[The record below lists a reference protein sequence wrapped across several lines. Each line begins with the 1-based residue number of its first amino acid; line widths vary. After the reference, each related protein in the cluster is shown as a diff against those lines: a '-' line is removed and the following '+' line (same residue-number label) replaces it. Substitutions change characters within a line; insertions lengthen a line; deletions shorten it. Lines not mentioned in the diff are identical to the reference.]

1 MSETTNILQSKA
13 FQPTHSNPSWDR
25 LSLIMPSVYANT
37 MSFYEALQ
45 GVIDSVND
53 TRQDMNDLVDWTNER
68 DDELVQY
75 LNKQIQ
81 DFTNAN
87 NEFYQKVDNLVQ
99 KFITDETAARE
110 QFEQDITNLV
120 NEYKQYLDEKY
131 AQFTTEITEKFN
143 NLKTQFDALKTAVDT
158 FMHDMTAAFEA
169 FKQEIR
175 DLVNQYHDENEQF
188 KTDLEAWKTA
198 TFNYFMGQ
206 YDTIKA
212 ALEARLPDIVA
223 EKLPTILADYAG
235 ICLYY
240 DPETRKLNVG
250 YADGLARN
258 GDNKLIATG
267 GGGTGGDTISAGNGI
282 AITDEN
288 GVKRVAVKI
297 GQNLSFSDD
306 GTLNATGGGD
316 TVTAGVGI
324 EVTDV
329 EGGKQISVKK
339 GSATELGAYKVGSGL
354 EVSED
359 GTLNA
364 TGGEEVPI
372 ATADTVG
379 IVKTGDKTKTGLT
392 ISADG
397 TISINQ
403 WTPIDVTKDFEFFDE
418 NMTNVAPLWTLD
430 MHYQPKHISEAKTLY
445 VRMSQHAIDTLGIPT
460 NASIVNWTPD
470 EAWTYDTTP
479 LIQSISTDN
488 LLSNSTFKVTISSAH
503 GGSSCT
509 RNGTGTIQF
518 SWQGKENV
526 STLQFKV
533 IKSEMKLDP
542 VHPISL
548 DGTPIANNDTFRINV
563 NNWEKDLYITFNM
576 VDGTS
581 ISSPTNIRGGGYSYA
596 NEGKFEVTN
605 YCMGTAYGTT
615 PNISA
620 DNIADGQVILY
631 IVPDALGIN
640 TKNSLEPVVTFNVEY
655 DAQAIFDTWSIK
667 LSSDTLVNFG
677 STGII
682 QINNGVYRG
691 QALVVTVD
699 DEHILGIDR
708 YNGKSTT
715 MTRGSSKVLYPNRN
729 GTATITVTTPYVS
742 TLNLTK
748 TVTVTENDEMK
759 PHIKVT
765 TNSTQVGDTSRD
777 IANPATVDVGN
788 LAKFSKSQG
797 IITLWLSNEP
807 SSNYI
812 FINKYTGIIY
822 LNDTAIVQQGDGSG
836 AAGGQYGYD
845 FSTATVGDKLKIKY
859 SGNEWRG
866 AYEVIF
872 GEVVE

>member
-1 MSETTNILQSKA
+1 MMSETKNILQPKA

-53 TRQDMNDLVDWTNER
+53 TRQDMNELVDWTNER
-68 DDELVQY
+68 DDELVKY

-120 NEYKQYLDEKY
+120 NEYKHYLDEKY
-131 AQFTTEITEKFN
+131 AQFTAEITEKFN
-143 NLKTQFDALKTAVDT
+143 TLKNQFDALKTAVDT

-175 DLVNQYHDENEQF
+175 NLVNQYHNENEQF

-267 GGGTGGDTISAGNGI
+267 GGGTGGDTISGGNGIEITDAEGTKRVAVKIGQNLSFSDDGRLNATGGDTISAGNGI
-282 AITDEN
+282 GITDEN

-297 GQNLSFSDD
+297 GQNLSFS
-306 GTLNATGGGD
+306 
-316 TVTAGVGI
+316 
-324 EVTDV
+324 
-329 EGGKQISVKK
+329 
-339 GSATELGAYKVGSGL
+339 
-354 EVSED
+354 ED

-364 TGGEEVPI
+364 TGGAEVPI
-372 ATADTVG
+372 ATANTVG
-379 IVKTGDKTKTGLT
+379 LVKTGDKTKTGLT

-397 TISINQ
+397 TISIKQ
-403 WTPIDVTKDFEFFDE
+403 WTPIDVTKDFEFFDS

-430 MHYQPKHISEAKTLY
+430 MHYKPKFSPQNKYLY
-445 VRMSQHAIDTLGIPT
+445 VRMSQNAIDTLGIPT

-470 EAWTYDTTP
+470 KAWSYNTTP
-479 LIQSISTDN
+479 VVQSISTDN
-488 LLSNSTFKVTISSAH
+488 LLSNSTFKVIISSPLS
-503 GGSSCT
+503 GSDCL

-533 IKSEMKLDP
+533 INSEMKLDP
-542 VHPISL
+542 VHPISI
-548 DGTPIANNDTFRINV
+548 DETPIANNDTFRINV
-563 NNWEKDLYITFNM
+563 NNWNRNLNISFNM

-581 ISSPTNIRGGGYSYA
+581 ISEWGNLRGGGYTFA

-605 YCMGTAYGTT
+605 SCINGYWSNRTF
-615 PNISA
+615 IESK
-620 DNIADGQVILY
+620 NIANGQVILQV
-631 IVPDALGIN
+631 IPDALGIN
-640 TKNSLEPVVTFNVEY
+640 TGTSQEPIITFNVEY
-655 DAQAIFDTWSIK
+655 DAQEIFNTWSIK

-677 STGII
+677 ATGII
-682 QINNGVYRG
+682 QLNTGIYNGA
-691 QALVVTVD
+691 QLVVTVD

-708 YNGKSTT
+708 YNGKTTT
-715 MTRGSSKVLYPNRN
+715 MSRGSSKALYPNRN

-742 TLNLTK
+742 TLNMTK
-748 TVTVTENDEMK
+748 TVTVTENAEMK
-759 PHIKVT
+759 PHVKIT
-765 TNSTQVGDTSRD
+765 TDSTQVGDTSRD

-788 LAKFSKSQG
+788 LAKFSKAQG
-797 IITLWLSNEP
+797 MITFWTTAVP
-807 SSNYI
+807 SINYLDVPGLGAG
-812 FINKYTGIIY
+812 NTLYVGQ
-822 LNDTAIVQQGDGSG
+822 TAITRNSLNPVS
-836 AAGGQYGYD
+836 YD
-845 FSTATVGDKLKIKY
+845 FTNIDVGTKLKLTY
-859 SGNEWRG
+859 NGNDWRG
-866 AYEVIF
+866 AYEIIF
-872 GEVVE
+872 GEVVA

>member
-1 MSETTNILQSKA
+1 MMSETTNILQPKA

-25 LSLIMPSVYANT
+25 LSLILPSVYANT

-131 AQFTTEITEKFN
+131 AQFTAEITEKFN
-143 NLKTQFDALKTAVDT
+143 TLKNQFDALKTAVDT

-206 YDTIKA
+206 YDTIKT

-267 GGGTGGDTISAGNGI
+267 GGGAGSDTITAGNGIELTDMNGTKRIAVKIGQNLSFSDDGTLNATGGDSVSAGNGI

-297 GQNLSFSDD
+297 GQNLSFS
-306 GTLNATGGGD
+306 
-316 TVTAGVGI
+316 
-324 EVTDV
+324 
-329 EGGKQISVKK
+329 
-339 GSATELGAYKVGSGL
+339 
-354 EVSED
+354 ED

-364 TGGEEVPI
+364 TGGAEVPI

-379 IVKTGDKTKTGLT
+379 IVKTGDKNKTGLT
-392 ISADG
+392 IAADG
-397 TISINQ
+397 TLSINQ
-403 WTPIDVTKDFEFFDE
+403 WTPIDVNKDFEFFDE
-418 NMTNVAPLWTLD
+418 NMTSVAPLWTLD
-430 MHYQPKHISEAKTLY
+430 MHYQPKHNSEKKTLY
-445 VRMSQHAIDTLGIPT
+445 VRMSQNAIDTLGIPT
-460 NASIVNWTPD
+460 NASIINWTPD
-470 EAWTYDTTP
+470 EAWTYETKP
-479 LIQSISTDN
+479 LIQSIETNN
-488 LLSNSTFKVTISSAH
+488 LLSNSTFKVTIESTH
-503 GGSSCT
+503 GGSACT

-542 VHPISL
+542 VHPISI
-548 DGTPIANNDTFRINV
+548 DGTPIANNDTFRINA
-563 NNWEKDLYITFNM
+563 NNWQKNLYITFNM

-581 ISSPTNIRGGGYSYA
+581 ISNTSDIRGGGYAYA
-596 NEGKFEVTN
+596 NEGQFDVTN
-605 YCMGTAYGTT
+605 SCLDTAYSTT

-620 DNIADGQVILY
+620 ENILNGQAILY

-640 TKNSLEPVVTFNVEY
+640 INNSLETIVAFNVEY
-655 DAQAIFDTWSIK
+655 DAQEIFNTWSIK

-677 STGII
+677 ATGII

-691 QALVVTVD
+691 QQLVVTVD

-715 MTRGSSKVLYPNRN
+715 MARGSSKALYPNRN

-742 TLNLTK
+742 SLNMTK
-748 TVTVTENDEMK
+748 TVTVTNNEEMK
-759 PHIKVT
+759 PHVKIT
-765 TNSTQVGDTSRD
+765 TDSTQVGDTSRD

-797 IITLWLSNEP
+797 IITFWTSPLPQN
-807 SSNYI
+807 NYFQDSDNSTLKI
-812 FINKYTGIIY
+812 
-822 LNDTAIVQQGDGSG
+822 GSTVNRWFNG
-836 AAGGQYGYD
+836 RVNITMSYD
-845 FSTATVGDKLKIKY
+845 FSTFNVGDKLSIHY
-859 SGNEWRG
+859 QGNEWRG

>member
-1 MSETTNILQSKA
+1 MSETTNILQPKA

-68 DDELVQY
+68 DDELVKY

-131 AQFTTEITEKFN
+131 AQFTAEIIEKFN
-143 NLKTQFDALKTAVDT
+143 TLKNQFDTLKTAVDT

-282 AITDEN
+282 AITDIE
-288 GVKRVAVKI
+288 GTKHIAVKI

-306 GTLNATGGGD
+306 GTLNATGGD
-316 TVTAGVGI
+316 TISAGNGI
-324 EVTDV
+324 AITD
-329 EGGKQISVKK
+329 ENGVKRVAVK
-339 GSATELGAYKVGSGL
+339 IGQNLSF
-354 EVSED
+354 SED

-364 TGGEEVPI
+364 TGGAEVPI

-379 IVKTGDKTKTGLT
+379 LVKTGDKTKTGLT

-403 WTPIDVTKDFEFFDE
+403 WTPIDVTKDFEFFDK

-430 MHYQPKHISEAKTLY
+430 MHYQPQNVSENKTLY
-445 VRMSQHAIDTLGIPT
+445 VRMSQNAIDTLGIPT
-460 NASIVNWTPD
+460 NASIINWTPD
-470 EAWTYDTTP
+470 EAWSYETIPD
-479 LIQSISTDN
+479 IQSISTSG
-488 LLSNSTFKVTISSAH
+488 LLSNSTFKVTVSGTNS
-503 GGSSCT
+503 GKFL

-542 VHPISL
+542 VHPISIG
-548 DGTPIANNDTFRINV
+548 GTPIGDNNTFKFTV
-563 NNWEKDLYITFNM
+563 DNWQKNLPISFNM
-576 VDGTS
+576 ADGTS
-581 ISSPTNIRGGGYSYA
+581 ISNWDYIDTNKNIWK
-596 NEGKFEVTN
+596 NESDFQITN
-605 YCMGTAYGTT
+605 DCIYQGNNYYI
-615 PNISA
+615 NSK
-620 DNIADGQVILY
+620 NIANGQVTFQVIS
-631 IVPDALGIN
+631 DALGIN
-640 TKNSLEPVVTFNVEY
+640 TTNALEPIVTFNVEY
-655 DAQAIFDTWSIK
+655 DAQEIFNTWSIS

-677 STGII
+677 ATGII
-682 QINNGVYRG
+682 QLNIGKYNGQQV
-691 QALVVTVD
+691 VVTVD

-715 MTRGSSKVLYPNRN
+715 MARGDSKALYPNRN

-748 TVTVTENDEMK
+748 TVIVTENDEMK

-765 TNSTQVGDTSRD
+765 TDSTQVGDTSRD

-797 IITLWLSNEP
+797 MITFWTSPLPQKSYFYDRDSTTLK
-807 SSNYI
+807 I
-812 FINKYTGIIY
+812 
-822 LNDTAIVQQGDGSG
+822 GSTVNRRFNG
-836 AAGGQYGYD
+836 WANITMSYD
-845 FSTATVGDKLKIKY
+845 FSTFTVGDKLSIQY
-859 SGNEWRG
+859 EGNEWRG

>member
-1 MSETTNILQSKA
+1 MMSETTNILQPKA

-25 LSLIMPSVYANT
+25 LSLILPSVYANT

-53 TRQDMNDLVDWTNER
+53 TRQDMNELVDWTNER
-68 DDELVQY
+68 DDELVKY

-99 KFITDETAARE
+99 KFIEDETAARE

-131 AQFTTEITEKFN
+131 AQFTAEITEKFN
-143 NLKTQFDALKTAVDT
+143 TLKNQFDALKTAVDT

-175 DLVNQYHDENEQF
+175 DLINQYHDENEQF

-267 GGGTGGDTISAGNGI
+267 GGGAGGDTISAGNGI
-282 AITDEN
+282 AITDMN
-288 GVKRVAVKI
+288 GTKRIAVKI

-306 GTLNATGGGD
+306 GTLNATGGD
-316 TVTAGVGI
+316 TISAGNGI
-324 EVTDV
+324 AITD
-329 EGGKQISVKK
+329 ESGVKRVAVK
-339 GSATELGAYKVGSGL
+339 IGQNLSF
-354 EVSED
+354 SED

-364 TGGEEVPI
+364 TGSAEVPI

-397 TISINQ
+397 TLSINQ
-403 WTPIDVTKDFEFFDE
+403 WTPIDVTKDFEFFDR

-430 MHYQPKHISEAKTLY
+430 MHYQPKNSSENKTLY
-445 VRMSQHAIDTLGIPT
+445 VRMSQNAIDTLGIPT
-460 NASIVNWTPD
+460 NASIINWTPD
-470 EAWTYDTTP
+470 EAWSYDTTP
-479 LIQSISTDN
+479 VVQSISTSE
-488 LLSNSTFKVTISSAH
+488 LLSNSTFKVTISSPKNV
-503 GGSSCT
+503 SCL

-542 VHPISL
+542 VHPIS
-548 DGTPIANNDTFRINV
+548 IAGNLIGNNDTFKFTV
-563 NNWEKDLYITFNM
+563 NNFMHYASISFNM
-576 VDGTS
+576 ADGTS
-581 ISSPTNIRGGGYSYA
+581 ISDARNIQTNTHTISQDLNFEATNNCAFLINVGSIPSISTYDIA
-596 NEGKFEVTN
+596 N
-605 YCMGTAYGTT
+605 
-615 PNISA
+615 
-620 DNIADGQVILY
+620 GQVIFQV
-631 IVPDALGIN
+631 IPDALGIN
-640 TKNSLEPVVTFNVEY
+640 TSHSLEPIVTFNIEY
-655 DAQAIFDTWSIK
+655 DAQEIFNTWNIK

-677 STGII
+677 NTGII
-682 QINNGVYRG
+682 QLDTGGYHG
-691 QALVVTVD
+691 ADLVVTVD
-699 DEHILGIDR
+699 DEHILGINR

-715 MTRGSSKVLYPNRN
+715 MARGSSIALYPNYN

-742 TLNLTK
+742 TLNITK

-759 PHIKVT
+759 PHVKIT
-765 TNSTQVGDTSRD
+765 TDSTQVGDTSRD

-797 IITLWLSNEP
+797 VITLWMYGVP
-807 SSNYI
+807 SRDY
-812 FINKYTGIIY
+812 
-822 LNDTAIVQQGDGSG
+822 VGDNSG
-836 AAGGQYGYD
+836 ATLKIGQITQQYFHPVDQPQFNFD
-845 FSTATVGDKLKIKY
+845 FSQYTVGDKL
-859 SGNEWRG
+859 SLNFDGNRWRG
-866 AYEVIF
+866 AYEIIF

>member
-75 LNKQIQ
+75 LNKQIE

-131 AQFTTEITEKFN
+131 AQFTAEITEKFN
-143 NLKTQFDALKTAVDT
+143 TLKNQFDALKTAVDT

-188 KTDLEAWKTA
+188 KADLEAWKTA

-267 GGGTGGDTISAGNGI
+267 GGGTGGDSVSAGNGI
-282 AITDEN
+282 EITDEN

-297 GQNLSFSDD
+297 GQNLSFS
-306 GTLNATGGGD
+306 
-316 TVTAGVGI
+316 
-324 EVTDV
+324 
-329 EGGKQISVKK
+329 
-339 GSATELGAYKVGSGL
+339 
-354 EVSED
+354 ED

-364 TGGEEVPI
+364 TGGTEVPI

-403 WTPIDVTKDFEFFDE
+403 WTPIDVTKDFEFFDS

-430 MHYQPKHISEAKTLY
+430 MHYQPRHESEKKTLY
-445 VRMSQHAIDTLGIPT
+445 VRMSQNAIDTLGIPT
-460 NASIVNWTPD
+460 NASIINWTPD
-470 EAWTYDTTP
+470 EAWAYDTKP
-479 LIQSISTDN
+479 LIQSISTSG
-488 LLSNSTFKVTISSAH
+488 LLSNSTFKVTLESNH
-503 GGSSCT
+503 GSQCT

-542 VHPISL
+542 VHPISIG
-548 DGTPIANNDTFRINV
+548 GTPVGNNDTFKFNV
-563 NNWEKDLYITFNM
+563 NNWQKSLMISFNM
-576 VDGTS
+576 ADGTS
-581 ISSPTNIRGGGYSYA
+581 ISNWNYIDTHKNSWNSESDFQITNDCAYQGN
-596 NEGKFEVTN
+596 NEYITGK
-605 YCMGTAYGTT
+605 
-615 PNISA
+615 
-620 DNIADGQVILY
+620 NIANGQVTFQVI
-631 IVPDALGIN
+631 PDALGIN
-640 TKNSLEPVVTFNVEY
+640 TSSVLEQIITFNVEY
-655 DAQAIFDTWSIK
+655 DAQEIFNTWSIK

-677 STGII
+677 ATGII
-682 QINNGVYRG
+682 QLNIGTYNGDS
-691 QALVVTVD
+691 LVVTVD

-715 MTRGSSKVLYPNRN
+715 MSRGDSKALYPNRN

-742 TLNLTK
+742 TLNMTK

-765 TNSTQVGDTSRD
+765 TDSTQVGDTSRD

-788 LAKFSKSQG
+788 LAKFSKAQG
-797 IITLWLSNEP
+797 IITLWLYNEP

-812 FINKYTGIIY
+812 FMNKYTGIIY
-822 LNDTAIVQQGDGSG
+822 LNDRAIVQQGEGSG
-836 AAGGQYGYD
+836 PVGGQYGYD

-859 SGNEWRG
+859 AGNEWRG
-866 AYEVIF
+866 AYEIIF

>member
-1 MSETTNILQSKA
+1 MMSETTNILQSKA

-68 DDELVQY
+68 DDELVKY

-99 KFITDETAARE
+99 KFITDETTARE

-131 AQFTTEITEKFN
+131 AQFTAEITEKFN
-143 NLKTQFDALKTAVDT
+143 TLKNQFDALKTAVDT

-267 GGGTGGDTISAGNGI
+267 GGGTGGDSVSAGNGI
-282 AITDEN
+282 EITDEN

-297 GQNLSFSDD
+297 GQNLSFS
-306 GTLNATGGGD
+306 
-316 TVTAGVGI
+316 
-324 EVTDV
+324 
-329 EGGKQISVKK
+329 
-339 GSATELGAYKVGSGL
+339 
-354 EVSED
+354 ED

-364 TGGEEVPI
+364 TGGAEVPI

-379 IVKTGDKTKTGLT
+379 LVKTGDKTKTGLM

-403 WTPIDVTKDFEFFDE
+403 WTPIDVTKDFEFFDS

-430 MHYQPKHISEAKTLY
+430 MHYQPKHDSEAKTLY
-445 VRMSQHAIDTLGIPT
+445 VRMSQNAIDTLGIPT
-460 NASIVNWTPD
+460 NASIINWTPD
-470 EAWTYDTTP
+470 EAWLYDTTP
-479 LIQSISTDN
+479 VVQSISTSN

-533 IKSEMKLDP
+533 INSEMKLDP
-542 VHPISL
+542 VHPISI
-548 DGTPIANNDTFRINV
+548 DGTPIANNDTFRINA
-563 NNWEKDLYITFNM
+563 NNWQKDLRISFNM
-576 VDGTS
+576 TDGTS
-581 ISSPTNIRGGGYSYA
+581 ISNWDYIDTNKNIWSS
-596 NEGKFEVTN
+596 ESSFSITN
-605 YCMGTAYGTT
+605 DCINKNNHYYIT
-615 PNISA
+615 SK
-620 DNIADGQVILY
+620 NIANGQVIFQ
-631 IVPDALGIN
+631 VKPDALGIN
-640 TKNSLEPVVTFNVEY
+640 TGSVLEQISVFNVEY
-655 DAQAIFDTWSIK
+655 DAQEIFNTWSIS
-667 LSSDTLVNFG
+667 LASDTLVNFG
-677 STGII
+677 ATGII
-682 QINNGVYRG
+682 QLNIGKYDG
-691 QALVVTVD
+691 QQLVVTVD

-715 MTRGSSKVLYPNRN
+715 MARGSSKALYPNRN

-742 TLNLTK
+742 TLNMTK
-748 TVTVTENDEMK
+748 TVTVTNNDEMK
-759 PHIKVT
+759 PHYKIT
-765 TNSTQVGDTSRD
+765 TDSTLVGDTSRD

-788 LAKFSKSQG
+788 LAKFSKAQG
-797 IITLWLSNEP
+797 MITFWTTAMP
-807 SSNYI
+807 SLNYLDVP
-812 FINKYTGIIY
+812 GIGRGNTLY
-822 LNDTAIVQQGDGSG
+822 VGDTVISRNSTDTVS
-836 AAGGQYGYD
+836 YD
-845 FSTATVGDKLKIKY
+845 FTNIAVGTKIKLTY

-866 AYEVIF
+866 AYEIIF

>member
-1 MSETTNILQSKA
+1 MSETKNILQSKA

-75 LNKQIQ
+75 LNKQIE

-131 AQFTTEITEKFN
+131 AQFTAEITEKFN

-206 YDTIKA
+206 YDTIKT

-267 GGGTGGDTISAGNGI
+267 GGGTGGDTISGGNGI
-282 AITDEN
+282 EITDVS
-288 GVKRVAVKI
+288 GTKRIAVKI

-306 GTLNATGGGD
+306 GTLNATGGD
-316 TVTAGVGI
+316 TISAGNGI
-324 EVTDV
+324 AITD
-329 EGGKQISVKK
+329 ENDVKRVAVK
-339 GSATELGAYKVGSGL
+339 IGQNLSF
-354 EVSED
+354 SED

-364 TGGEEVPI
+364 TGGAEVPI

-379 IVKTGDKTKTGLT
+379 LVKTGDKTKTGLT

-403 WTPIDVTKDFEFFDE
+403 WTPIDVTKDFEFFDK

-430 MHYQPKHISEAKTLY
+430 MHYQPKNDSEDKTLY
-445 VRMSQHAIDTLGIPT
+445 VRMSQDAINTLGIPT
-460 NASIVNWTPD
+460 NASIINWTPD
-470 EAWTYDTTP
+470 EAWLYNTTP
-479 LIQSISTDN
+479 LIQSIETNN
-488 LLSNSTFKVTISSAH
+488 LLSNSTFKVTISGAH
-503 GGSSCT
+503 GGSDCT

-533 IKSEMKLDP
+533 INSEMKLDP
-542 VHPISL
+542 VHPISINE
-548 DGTPIANNDTFRINV
+548 TPIADNDTFKFNV
-563 NNWEKDLYITFNM
+563 NNWNRNFSFSFNM
-576 VDGTS
+576 ADGTS
-581 ISSPTNIRGGGYSYA
+581 ISNYEYIRGGGYAYTAEGRFEITNDCVTASYSGFA
-596 NEGKFEVTN
+596 MSP
-605 YCMGTAYGTT
+605 Y
-615 PNISA
+615 
-620 DNIADGQVILY
+620 NIANGQVTFQVI
-631 IVPDALGIN
+631 PDALGIS
-640 TKNSLEPVVTFNVEY
+640 TKNSLETIVTFNVEY
-655 DAQAIFDTWSIK
+655 DAQSIFNTWSIK

-677 STGII
+677 TTGII
-682 QINNGVYRG
+682 QINTTGYHG
-691 QALVVTVD
+691 AALVVTVD

-715 MTRGSSKVLYPNRN
+715 MTRGSQKALYPNRN

-759 PHIKVT
+759 PHVKIT

-788 LAKFSKSQG
+788 LAKFSKAQG
-797 IITLWLSNEP
+797 IITFWINATP

-812 FINKYTGIIY
+812 FTDYNAPVIY
-822 LNDTAIVQQGDGSG
+822 LNNNVIVHTGQSPRYGFTAT
-836 AAGGQYGYD
+836 YD
-845 FSTATVGDKLKIKY
+845 FSTATVGDKLKAVFR
-859 SGNEWRG
+859 GNDWCG
-866 AYEVIF
+866 AYEIIF

>member
-75 LNKQIQ
+75 LNKQIE

-99 KFITDETAARE
+99 KFIADETAARE

-131 AQFTTEITEKFN
+131 AQFTAEITEKFN
-143 NLKTQFDALKTAVDT
+143 TLKNQFDALKTAVDT

-188 KTDLEAWKTA
+188 KADLEAWKTA

-267 GGGTGGDTISAGNGI
+267 GGGTGGDSVSAGNGI
-282 AITDEN
+282 EITDEN

-297 GQNLSFSDD
+297 GQNLSFS
-306 GTLNATGGGD
+306 
-316 TVTAGVGI
+316 
-324 EVTDV
+324 
-329 EGGKQISVKK
+329 
-339 GSATELGAYKVGSGL
+339 
-354 EVSED
+354 ED

-364 TGGEEVPI
+364 TGGTEVPI

-403 WTPIDVTKDFEFFDE
+403 WTPIDVTKDFEFFDS

-430 MHYQPKHISEAKTLY
+430 MHYQPRHESEKKTLY
-445 VRMSQHAIDTLGIPT
+445 VRMSQNAIDTLGIPT
-460 NASIVNWTPD
+460 NASIINWTPD
-470 EAWTYDTTP
+470 EAWAYDTKP
-479 LIQSISTDN
+479 LIQSISTSG
-488 LLSNSTFKVTISSAH
+488 LLSNSTFKVTLESNHDSQ
-503 GGSSCT
+503 CT

-542 VHPISL
+542 VHPISIG
-548 DGTPIANNDTFRINV
+548 GTPVGNNDTFKFNV
-563 NNWEKDLYITFNM
+563 NNWDKYLPISFNM
-576 VDGTS
+576 ADGTS
-581 ISSPTNIRGGGYSYA
+581 ISNWNYIDTHKNSWNSESKFQITNDCAYQGT
-596 NEGKFEVTN
+596 NEYITGK
-605 YCMGTAYGTT
+605 
-615 PNISA
+615 
-620 DNIADGQVILY
+620 NIANGQVTFQVI
-631 IVPDALGIN
+631 PDALGIS
-640 TKNSLEPVVTFNVEY
+640 TSSVLEQIITFNVEY
-655 DAQAIFDTWSIK
+655 DAQEIFNTWSIK

-677 STGII
+677 ATGII
-682 QINNGVYRG
+682 QLNIGTYNGA
-691 QALVVTVD
+691 QLVVTVD

-715 MTRGSSKVLYPNRN
+715 MSRGSSKELYPNRN

-742 TLNLTK
+742 TLNMTK
-748 TVTVTENDEMK
+748 TVTVTENNEMK

-777 IANPATVDVGN
+777 IANPATVDAGN
-788 LAKFSKSQG
+788 LAKFSKAQG
-797 IITLWLSNEP
+797 LITFWTTGDPLK
-807 SSNYI
+807 YI
-812 FINKYTGIIY
+812 GSTFDSGLKIGNTTISRW
-822 LNDTAIVQQGDGSG
+822 QDGTK
-836 AAGGQYGYD
+836 QTLRYD
-845 FSTATVGDKLKIKY
+845 FTNTEVGTKISVIF
-859 SGNEWRG
+859 SGNEWCG
-866 AYEVIF
+866 AYQVIIGEVI
-872 GEVVE
+872 E

>member
-1 MSETTNILQSKA
+1 MSETKNTLQSKA

-68 DDELVQY
+68 DDELVKY
-75 LNKQIQ
+75 LNKQIE

-131 AQFTTEITEKFN
+131 AQFTAEITEKFN
-143 NLKTQFDALKTAVDT
+143 NLKNQFDALKTAVDT

-282 AITDEN
+282 VITDVD
-288 GVKRVAVKI
+288 GTKRVAVKI

-306 GTLNATGGGD
+306 GTLNATGGD
-316 TVTAGVGI
+316 TISAGNGI
-324 EVTDV
+324 GITD
-329 EGGKQISVKK
+329 ENGVKRVAVK
-339 GSATELGAYKVGSGL
+339 IGQNLSF
-354 EVSED
+354 SED

-364 TGGEEVPI
+364 SGAEVPI

-403 WTPIDVTKDFEFFDE
+403 WTPIDVTKDFEFFDK

-430 MHYQPKHISEAKTLY
+430 MHYQPKHSSEEKTLY
-445 VRMSQHAIDTLGIPT
+445 VRMSQDAINTLGIPT
-460 NASIVNWTPD
+460 NASIINWTPD
-470 EAWTYDTTP
+470 KAWRYNTTP
-479 LIQSISTDN
+479 LVQSISTDG
-488 LLSNSTFKVTISSAH
+488 LLSNSTFKVTIKSDV
-503 GGSSCT
+503 GPSCL

-542 VHPISL
+542 LHPISIG
-548 DGTPIANNDTFRINV
+548 GTPIANNDTFKFNV
-563 NNWEKDLYITFNM
+563 NNWQRNLSFSFNM
-576 VDGTS
+576 ADGTS
-581 ISSPTNIRGGGYSYA
+581 ISDYENLRGGGYAYA
-596 NEGKFEVTN
+596 EEGRFEITN
-605 YCMGTAYGTT
+605 DC
-615 PNISA
+615 ISA
-620 DNIADGQVILY
+620 SYFGFAMQPHNIANGQVIFY
-631 IVPDALGIN
+631 IKPDALGLDTGTGYETII
-640 TKNSLEPVVTFNVEY
+640 TFNVEY
-655 DAQAIFDTWSIK
+655 DAQEIFNTWSIT

-677 STGII
+677 TTGII
-682 QINNGVYRG
+682 QLNIGRYEG
-691 QALVVTVD
+691 AQLVVTVD

-715 MTRGSSKVLYPNRN
+715 MSRRVSKELYPNRN

-748 TVTVTENDEMK
+748 TVTVTENDVMK
-759 PHIKVT
+759 PHVKVT
-765 TNSTQVGDTSRD
+765 TDSTQVGDTSRD
-777 IANPATVDVGN
+777 IANPATVDVSN

-797 IITLWLSNEP
+797 MITFWTSP
-807 SSNYI
+807 APQKSY
-812 FINKYTGIIY
+812 F
-822 LNDTAIVQQGDGSG
+822 NDKDSTRLKIGSTVNRWFNG
-836 AAGGQYGYD
+836 WANTTMSYD
-845 FSTATVGDKLKIKY
+845 FSTFNVGDKLSIQY
-859 SGNEWRG
+859 EGNEWRG

>member
-1 MSETTNILQSKA
+1 MSETTNILQPKA

-25 LSLIMPSVYANT
+25 LSMILPSVYANT

-68 DDELVQY
+68 DDELVKY

-99 KFITDETAARE
+99 KFIEDETAARE

-131 AQFTTEITEKFN
+131 AQFTAEITEKFN
-143 NLKTQFDALKTAVDT
+143 TLKNQFDALKTAVDT

-175 DLVNQYHDENEQF
+175 DLINQYHDENEQF

-267 GGGTGGDTISAGNGI
+267 GGGAGGDTISAGNGI
-282 AITDEN
+282 EITDMN
-288 GVKRVAVKI
+288 GTKRVAVKI

-306 GTLNATGGGD
+306 GTLNATGGD
-316 TVTAGVGI
+316 SISAGNGI
-324 EVTDV
+324 AITD
-329 EGGKQISVKK
+329 ESGVKRVAVK
-339 GSATELGAYKVGSGL
+339 IGQNLSF
-354 EVSED
+354 SED

-364 TGGEEVPI
+364 TGGAEVPI

-403 WTPIDVTKDFEFFDE
+403 WTPIDVTKDFEFFDK

-430 MHYQPKHISEAKTLY
+430 MHYQPRNDSENKTLY
-445 VRMSQHAIDTLGIPT
+445 VRMSQNAIDTLGIPT

-470 EAWTYDTTP
+470 KAWLYNTAP
-479 LIQSISTDN
+479 VVQSISTSN
-488 LLSNSTFKVTISSAH
+488 LLSNSTFKVTISSPQ
-503 GGSSCT
+503 GGGTCL

-542 VHPISL
+542 VHPISIAR
-548 DGTPIANNDTFRINV
+548 TPIAENDTFKFNV
-563 NNWEKDLYITFNM
+563 NNWNRSLSISFNM
-576 VDGTS
+576 ADGTS
-581 ISSPTNIRGGGYSYA
+581 ISDATYIRGGGYA
-596 NEGKFEVTN
+596 IAQEVKFEVTN
-605 YCMGTAYGTT
+605 NCAFLQYSGAQ
-615 PNISA
+615 PNIVTN
-620 DNIADGQVILY
+620 NISNGQVIVN
-631 IVPDALGIN
+631 IIPDALGIN
-640 TKNSLEPVVTFNVEY
+640 TNNSLEPILTFSVEY
-655 DAQAIFDTWSIK
+655 DAQEIFNTWSIK

-677 STGII
+677 ATGII
-682 QINNGVYRG
+682 QLNTVAYHG

-715 MTRGSSKVLYPNRN
+715 ISRGSSKALYPNRN

-742 TLNLTK
+742 TLNMTK

-797 IITLWLSNEP
+797 VITFWLSNMP
-807 SSNYI
+807 QNNYI
-812 FINKYTGIIY
+812 GYGRYIDIIF
-822 LNDTAIVQQGDGSG
+822 LNDRSIINSGDGGTPSV
-836 AAGGQYGYD
+836 AHYD
-845 FSTATVGDKLKIKY
+845 FTNATVGDKLKIKWY
-859 SGNEWRG
+859 GNDWCG
-866 AYEVIF
+866 AYELVF

>member
-1 MSETTNILQSKA
+1 MMSETTNILQSKA

-25 LSLIMPSVYANT
+25 LSLILPSVYANT

-68 DDELVQY
+68 DDELVKY

-99 KFITDETAARE
+99 QFMADETAKRE

-131 AQFTTEITEKFN
+131 AQFTAEITEKFN
-143 NLKTQFDALKTAVDT
+143 TLKNQFDALKLAVDT

-169 FKQEIR
+169 FKKEIR
-175 DLVNQYHDENEQF
+175 DLIKQYHDDNEQF
-188 KTDLEAWKTA
+188 KADLEAWKTA

-206 YDTIKA
+206 YDTIKK
-212 ALEARLPDIVA
+212 ALEAKLPDIVA
-223 EKLPTILADYAG
+223 EKLPSILAEYAG

-258 GDNKLIATG
+258 GDNKLITTG
-267 GGGTGGDTISAGNGI
+267 GGGGDGDKISAGNGI
-282 AITDEN
+282 EITDVD
-288 GVKRVAVKI
+288 GTKRIAVKI
-297 GQNLSFSDD
+297 GQNLSFS
-306 GTLNATGGGD
+306 
-316 TVTAGVGI
+316 
-324 EVTDV
+324 
-329 EGGKQISVKK
+329 
-339 GSATELGAYKVGSGL
+339 
-354 EVSED
+354 ED

-364 TGGEEVPI
+364 TGGAEVPI

-379 IVKTGDKTKTGLT
+379 LVKTGDKTKTGLT
-392 ISADG
+392 IAADG

-430 MHYQPKHISEAKTLY
+430 MHYQPKHNSETKTLY
-445 VRMSQHAIDTLGIPT
+445 VRMSQNAIDTLGIPT
-460 NASIVNWTPD
+460 NASIINWTPD
-470 EAWTYDTTP
+470 EAWKYENKP
-479 LIQSISTDN
+479 VISSITTDN
-488 LLSNSTFKVTISSAH
+488 LLSNSTFKVTIKSDVGRA
-503 GGSSCT
+503 CL

-542 VHPISL
+542 VHPISI
-548 DGTPIANNDTFRINV
+548 GRTPIADNDTFKFTV
-563 NNWEKDLYITFNM
+563 NNWDRYYKFSFNM
-576 VDGTS
+576 SDGTS
-581 ISSPTNIRGGGYSYA
+581 LSSYENIRGGGYTYI
-596 NEGKFEVTN
+596 NEGDFEITN
-605 YCMGTAYGTT
+605 HCASAYYG
-615 PNISA
+615 NLQFESK
-620 DNIADGQVILY
+620 NIANGQVTFYVI
-631 IVPDALGIN
+631 PDALGIN
-640 TKNSLEPVVTFNVEY
+640 TTNSREAIITFNVEY
-655 DAQAIFDTWSIK
+655 DAQEIFDTWSIK

-677 STGII
+677 TTGII
-682 QINNGVYRG
+682 QLNTHEYLG
-691 QALVVTVD
+691 QQLVVTVD

-715 MTRGSSKVLYPNRN
+715 MTRGSSKALYPNRN

-742 TLNLTK
+742 TLNMTA

-759 PHIKVT
+759 PHIKIT
-765 TNSTQVGDTSRD
+765 TDSTQVGDTSKD

-797 IITLWLSNEP
+797 IITFWTSATP
-807 SSNYI
+807 SDNYI
-812 FINKYTGIIY
+812 STNYDTPIVY
-822 LNDTAIVQQGDGSG
+822 LNDTVIISG
-836 AAGGQYGYD
+836 LINQTRSHD
-845 FSTATVGDKLKIKY
+845 FSTATVGDKLKAVFA
-859 SGNEWRG
+859 GNDWRG

>member
-1 MSETTNILQSKA
+1 MMSETTNILQPKA

-68 DDELVQY
+68 DDELVKY

-131 AQFTTEITEKFN
+131 AQFTAEITEKFN

-282 AITDEN
+282 KITDIEGTKHIAVKIGQNLSFSDDGTLNATGGDTISAGNGIGITDEN

-297 GQNLSFSDD
+297 GQNLSFS
-306 GTLNATGGGD
+306 
-316 TVTAGVGI
+316 
-324 EVTDV
+324 
-329 EGGKQISVKK
+329 
-339 GSATELGAYKVGSGL
+339 
-354 EVSED
+354 ED

-364 TGGEEVPI
+364 TGGAEVPI

-397 TISINQ
+397 TLSIDK
-403 WTPIDVTKDFEFFDE
+403 WTPIDVRKDFEFFDN
-418 NMTNVAPLWTLD
+418 NMNNVAPLWTLD
-430 MHYQPKHISEAKTLY
+430 MHYQPKNSSEDKTLY
-445 VRMSQHAIDTLGIPT
+445 VRMSQDAIDTLGIPT
-460 NASIVNWTPD
+460 NASIINWTPD
-470 EAWTYDTTP
+470 EAWTYETTP
-479 LIQSISTDN
+479 VVQSISTQN
-488 LLSNSTFKVTISSAH
+488 LLSNSTFKVTISSASS
-503 GGSSCT
+503 GSNCT

-542 VHPISL
+542 VHPISI
-548 DGTPIANNDTFRINV
+548 DGTPIADNDTFRINV
-563 NNWEKDLYITFNM
+563 NNWQKYLNVTFNM

-581 ISSPTNIRGGGYSYA
+581 ISNTSDIRSSKYA
-596 NEGKFEVTN
+596 LATEGNFKVTN
-605 YCMGTAYGTT
+605 SCIKGAYDTT
-615 PNISA
+615 PNIST
-620 DNIADGQVILY
+620 DNIANGQVILS
-631 IVPDALGIN
+631 IIPEALGIN
-640 TKNSLEPVVTFNVEY
+640 TANALEQIVTFNVEY
-655 DAQAIFDTWSIK
+655 DAQEIFNTWSIK

-677 STGII
+677 ATGII
-682 QINNGVYRG
+682 QLNTGRYNG
-691 QALVVTVD
+691 ANLVVTVD

-715 MTRGSSKVLYPNRN
+715 MERGSSKALYPNRN

-742 TLNLTK
+742 TLNMTK
-748 TVTVTENDEMK
+748 TVTVTENNEMK
-759 PHIKVT
+759 PHIKIT

-797 IITLWLSNEP
+797 RITFWLSNMP

-812 FINKYTGIIY
+812 GYYRYTDIIF
-822 LNDTAIVQQGDGSG
+822 LNDTSIVNSGDGGTPST
-836 AAGGQYGYD
+836 ASYD
-845 FSTATVGDKLKIKY
+845 FTNATVGDKLKIKWN
-859 SGNEWRG
+859 GNEWCG
-866 AYEVIF
+866 AYELIF

>member
-1 MSETTNILQSKA
+1 MMSETKNTLQSKA

-25 LSLIMPSVYANT
+25 LSLILPSVYANT

-68 DDELVQY
+68 DDELVKY
-75 LNKQIQ
+75 LNKQIE

-99 KFITDETAARE
+99 QFMADETAKRE

-131 AQFTTEITEKFN
+131 EQFTTEITENFN
-143 NLKTQFDALKTAVDT
+143 ILKSQFDALKTAVDT
-158 FMHDMTAAFEA
+158 FMQDMTAAFEA

-175 DLVNQYHDENEQF
+175 DLIKQYHDDNEQF
-188 KTDLEAWKTA
+188 KADLEGWKTA

-206 YDTIKA
+206 YDTIKK
-212 ALEARLPDIVA
+212 ALEAKLPDIVA
-223 EKLPTILADYAG
+223 EKLPSILAEYAG

-258 GDNKLIATG
+258 GENKLIATG

-282 AITDEN
+282 EITDVD
-288 GVKRVAVKI
+288 GVKHIAVKI
-297 GQNLSFSDD
+297 GQNLSFS
-306 GTLNATGGGD
+306 
-316 TVTAGVGI
+316 
-324 EVTDV
+324 
-329 EGGKQISVKK
+329 
-339 GSATELGAYKVGSGL
+339 
-354 EVSED
+354 ED

-364 TGGEEVPI
+364 TGGAEVPI

-379 IVKTGDKTKTGLT
+379 LVKTGNKNKTGLT
-392 ISADG
+392 IAADG

-403 WTPIDVTKDFEFFDE
+403 WTSIDVTRDFEFFDN

-430 MHYQPKHISEAKTLY
+430 MHYQPKSSAEIKTLY
-445 VRMSQHAIDTLGIPT
+445 VRMSQKAINTLGIPT
-460 NASIVNWTPD
+460 NASIIKWTPD
-470 EAWTYDTTP
+470 EAWVYDTTP
-479 LIQSISTDN
+479 VIQSISTNN
-488 LLSNSTFKVTISSAH
+488 LLSNSTFKVTVASPT
-503 GGSSCT
+503 GGQSCL

-526 STLQFKV
+526 STLQFEV

-542 VHPISL
+542 VHPISI
-548 DGTPIANNDTFRINV
+548 DGTPIADNDTFKINV
-563 NNWEKDLYITFNM
+563 NNWHNILTFSFNM
-576 VDGTS
+576 TDGTS
-581 ISSPTNIRGGGYSYA
+581 ISSYKNIRGGGYAYD
-596 NEGKFEVTN
+596 NEGKFDVTN
-605 YCMGTAYGTT
+605 DCVYGSYTSFAMS
-615 PNISA
+615 PL
-620 DNIADGQVILY
+620 NIANGQVIFQ
-631 IVPDALGIN
+631 IIPDALGIS
-640 TKNSLEPVVTFNVEY
+640 TINSLRKISIFNVEY
-655 DAQAIFDTWSIK
+655 DAQEIFDTWSIK

-677 STGII
+677 TTGII
-682 QINNGVYRG
+682 QLNTGRYNGA
-691 QALVVTVD
+691 QLVVTVD

-715 MTRGSSKVLYPNRN
+715 MSRGSSKALYPNRN

-742 TLNLTK
+742 TLNMTK

-759 PHIKVT
+759 PHIKIT
-765 TNSTQVGDTSRD
+765 TDSTQVGDTSRD

-788 LAKFSKSQG
+788 LAKFSKAQG
-797 IITLWLSNEP
+797 MITFWTSGVPQNSYFSNGYSAELK
-807 SSNYI
+807 I
-812 FINKYTGIIY
+812 
-822 LNDTAIVQQGDGSG
+822 GSTVIKNF
-836 AAGGQYGYD
+836 AAGEMFSYD
-845 FSTATVGDKLKIKY
+845 FSTSTVGDKLAIKY
-859 SGNEWRG
+859 YGNEWRG
-866 AYEVIF
+866 AYEIIF

>member
-1 MSETTNILQSKA
+1 MMSETTNILQPKA

-25 LSLIMPSVYANT
+25 LSLILPSVYANT

-68 DDELVQY
+68 DDELVKY

-99 KFITDETAARE
+99 KFISDETAARE

-131 AQFTTEITEKFN
+131 AQFTAEITEKFN
-143 NLKTQFDALKTAVDT
+143 TLKNQFDALKTAVDT

-175 DLVNQYHDENEQF
+175 DLVKQYHDENEQF

-282 AITDEN
+282 EITDEN

-297 GQNLSFSDD
+297 GQNLSFS
-306 GTLNATGGGD
+306 
-316 TVTAGVGI
+316 
-324 EVTDV
+324 
-329 EGGKQISVKK
+329 
-339 GSATELGAYKVGSGL
+339 
-354 EVSED
+354 ED

-364 TGGEEVPI
+364 TGGAEVPI

-397 TISINQ
+397 TLSINQ
-403 WTPIDVTKDFEFFDE
+403 WTPIDVNKDFEFFDS

-430 MHYQPKHISEAKTLY
+430 MHYQPKHNSEKKTLY
-445 VRMSQHAIDTLGIPT
+445 VRMSQNAIDTLGIPT
-460 NASIVNWTPD
+460 NASIINWTPD
-470 EAWTYDTTP
+470 EAWNYDTAP
-479 LIQSISTDN
+479 VIQSISTSN
-488 LLSNSTFKVTISSAH
+488 LLSNSTFKVTISSNDV
-503 GGSSCT
+503 GGKCL

-542 VHPISL
+542 VHPISI
-548 DGTPIANNDTFRINV
+548 GGIPIANNDTFKFNV
-563 NNWEKDLYITFNM
+563 NNWQKIIQIGFNM
-576 VDGTS
+576 ADGTS
-581 ISSPTNIRGGGYSYA
+581 ILDTTNIRAGDYNYSNEYKTEITNQCVQAGYS
-596 NEGKFEVTN
+596 
-605 YCMGTAYGTT
+605 GT
-615 PNISA
+615 PDIRSNNITS
-620 DNIADGQVILY
+620 GQVTIY
-631 IVPDALGIN
+631 VIPATFGIN
-640 TKNSLEPVVTFNVEY
+640 TTNALQQIVTFNVEY
-655 DAQAIFDTWSIK
+655 DAQEIFNTWSIK

-677 STGII
+677 TTGII
-682 QINNGVYRG
+682 QIDCGRYNGTK
-691 QALVVTVD
+691 LVVTVD

-715 MTRGSSKVLYPNRN
+715 MSHGDSKALYPNRN
-729 GTATITVTTPYVS
+729 GTATITITTAYVS
-742 TLNLTK
+742 TLNMTK

-797 IITLWLSNEP
+797 VITFWTTGEP
-807 SSNYI
+807 ITYIGSIFSSGLMIGNTTI
-812 FINKYTGIIY
+812 SRW
-822 LNDTAIVQQGDGSG
+822 QDGTR
-836 AAGGQYGYD
+836 QTLTYD
-845 FSTATVGDKLKIKY
+845 FTNTEVGTKISVVF
-859 SGNEWRG
+859 SGNEWCG
-866 AYEVIF
+866 AYNIIIGEVI
-872 GEVVE
+872 E

>member
-1 MSETTNILQSKA
+1 MKTFKNDWTPQVWEGVGPVLPTAVQDALTYYQQLLIMVNAINETRDNADKLAEYTNTELNNIVDYLNERIRDFNTQMNEFFDRTDKAMDKFMRDETANREAFEAEMEAAFNQFTTNI
-13 FQPTHSNPSWDR
+13 
-25 LSLIMPSVYANT
+25 
-37 MSFYEALQ
+37 
-45 GVIDSVND
+45 
-53 TRQDMNDLVDWTNER
+53 TN
-68 DDELVQY
+68 QW
-75 LNKQIQ
+75 
-81 DFTNAN
+81 
-87 NEFYQKVDNLVQ
+87 NEFKRTVEQWMDQMNSEWDAVKEAWEAV
-99 KFITDETAARE
+99 KAAWEQMKSDWEAFRNQMVSDFE
-110 QFEQDITNLV
+110 QFKEEIRRLF
-120 NEYKQYLDEKY
+120 NEYKNQTNE
-131 AQFTTEITEKFN
+131 
-143 NLKTQFDALKTAVDT
+143 
-158 FMHDMTAAFEA
+158 
-169 FKQEIR
+169 
-175 DLVNQYHDENEQF
+175 DLND
-188 KTDLEAWKTA
+188 WKIA

-282 AITDEN
+282 EITDEN
-288 GVKRVAVKI
+288 GTKRVAVKI
-297 GQNLSFSDD
+297 GQNLSFS
-306 GTLNATGGGD
+306 
-316 TVTAGVGI
+316 
-324 EVTDV
+324 
-329 EGGKQISVKK
+329 
-339 GSATELGAYKVGSGL
+339 
-354 EVSED
+354 ED

-364 TGGEEVPI
+364 TGGAEVPI

-379 IVKTGDKTKTGLT
+379 LVKTGDKTKTGLT
-392 ISADG
+392 IAADG
-397 TISINQ
+397 TLSINQ
-403 WTPIDVTKDFEFFDE
+403 WTPIDVNKDFEFFDK

-430 MHYQPKHISEAKTLY
+430 MHYQPKHENETKTLY
-445 VRMSQHAIDTLGIPT
+445 VRMSQNAIDTLGIPT
-460 NASIVNWTPD
+460 NASIINWTPD
-470 EAWTYDTTP
+470 EAWTYNTTP
-479 LIQSISTDN
+479 VVQSISTDN

-542 VHPISL
+542 VHPISIG
-548 DGTPIANNDTFRINV
+548 GTPIADNDTFKFTV
-563 NNWEKDLYITFNM
+563 DNWQKNLNISFNM
-576 VDGTS
+576 ADGTS
-581 ISSPTNIRGGGYSYA
+581 ISNIKNIRGGGYA
-596 NEGKFEVTN
+596 IAAEGKFDTTN
-605 YCMGTAYGTT
+605 DCADANYGQETT
-615 PNISA
+615 YFGSKNII
-620 DNIADGQVILY
+620 NGQVIFQ
-631 IVPDALGIN
+631 IIPDALGIN
-640 TKNSLEPVVTFNVEY
+640 TNSSSEAIITFNVEY
-655 DAQAIFDTWSIK
+655 DAQAIFNTWSIK

-677 STGII
+677 AIGII
-682 QINNGVYRG
+682 QLNTGRYIG

-699 DEHILGIDR
+699 DEHILGIGR

-715 MTRGSSKVLYPNRN
+715 MTRGSSKELYPNRN

-742 TLNLTK
+742 TLNMTK

-777 IANPATVDVGN
+777 IANPATVDIGN
-788 LAKFSKSQG
+788 LAKFSKGQG
-797 IITLWLSNEP
+797 LITLWLYNEP

-812 FINKYTGIIY
+812 FMNKYTGIIY
-822 LNDTAIVQQGDGSG
+822 LNDTAIVQQGEGSG
-836 AAGGQYGYD
+836 PVGGQYGHD

-866 AYEVIF
+866 AYELIF

>member
-1 MSETTNILQSKA
+1 MMSETKNILQSKA

-53 TRQDMNDLVDWTNER
+53 TRQDMNDLVDWTNQR

-75 LNKQIQ
+75 LNKQIE

-131 AQFTTEITEKFN
+131 AQFTAEITEKFN
-143 NLKTQFDALKTAVDT
+143 TLKNQFDALKTAVDT

-282 AITDEN
+282 EITDEN

-297 GQNLSFSDD
+297 GQNLSFS
-306 GTLNATGGGD
+306 
-316 TVTAGVGI
+316 
-324 EVTDV
+324 
-329 EGGKQISVKK
+329 
-339 GSATELGAYKVGSGL
+339 
-354 EVSED
+354 ED

-364 TGGEEVPI
+364 SGAEVPI

-379 IVKTGDKTKTGLT
+379 IVKTGDKTKTGIT

-403 WTPIDVTKDFEFFDE
+403 WTPIDVTKDFEFFDS

-430 MHYQPKHISEAKTLY
+430 MHYQPHNHSEDKTLY
-445 VRMSQHAIDTLGIPT
+445 VRMSQDAINTLGIPT

-548 DGTPIANNDTFRINV
+548 GETPIANNDTFKFNV
-563 NNWEKDLYITFNM
+563 NNWEKDFILSFNM
-576 VDGTS
+576 ADGTS
-581 ISSPTNIRGGGYSYA
+581 IVNIKNIRGGGYA
-596 NEGKFEVTN
+596 VAQEGKFETTN
-605 YCMGTAYGTT
+605 DCVDANYGQETTYFGTK
-615 PNISA
+615 
-620 DNIADGQVILY
+620 NIANGQVTFQVI
-631 IVPDALGIN
+631 PDALGIN
-640 TKNSLEPVVTFNVEY
+640 TTNALEQIVTFNVEY
-655 DAQAIFDTWSIK
+655 DAQAIFNTWNIK

-677 STGII
+677 ATGII
-682 QINNGVYRG
+682 QLSIGRYIG
-691 QALVVTVD
+691 QALVMTVD

-715 MTRGSSKVLYPNRN
+715 MTRGSSKALYPNRN

-748 TVTVTENDEMK
+748 TVTVTNNEEMK

-788 LAKFSKSQG
+788 LAKFSKAQG
-797 IITLWLSNEP
+797 VITFWTTGEP
-807 SSNYI
+807 YRYI
-812 FINKYTGIIY
+812 KNAFNSGLKVGNTTISYW
-822 LNDTAIVQQGDGSG
+822 NDSTNQT
-836 AAGGQYGYD
+836 YKYD
-845 FSTATVGDKLKIKY
+845 FTNTEVGTKISVEF
-859 SGNEWRG
+859 SGNEWCG
-866 AYEVIF
+866 AYNIIIGEVI
-872 GEVVE
+872 E

>member
-1 MSETTNILQSKA
+1 MMSETTNILQPKA

-25 LSLIMPSVYANT
+25 LSLILPSVYANT

-68 DDELVQY
+68 DDELVKY

-131 AQFTTEITEKFN
+131 AQFTAEITEKFN
-143 NLKTQFDALKTAVDT
+143 TLKNQFDALKTAVDT

-175 DLVNQYHDENEQF
+175 DLINQYHDENEQF

-223 EKLPTILADYAG
+223 EKLPSILAEYAG

-258 GDNKLIATG
+258 GDNKLISTG
-267 GGGTGGDTISAGNGI
+267 GGGAGGDTITAGNGI
-282 AITDEN
+282 EITDEN
-288 GVKRVAVKI
+288 GTKRVAVKI
-297 GQNLSFSDD
+297 GQNLSFSEA
-306 GTLNATGGGD
+306 GTLNATGG
-316 TVTAGVGI
+316 A
-324 EVTDV
+324 
-329 EGGKQISVKK
+329 
-339 GSATELGAYKVGSGL
+339 
-354 EVSED
+354 
-359 GTLNA
+359 
-364 TGGEEVPI
+364 EVPI
-372 ATADTVG
+372 ATANTVG

-403 WTPIDVTKDFEFFDE
+403 WTPIDVTKDFEFFDK

-430 MHYQPKHISEAKTLY
+430 MHYQPRNRDEDKTLY
-445 VRMSQHAIDTLGIPT
+445 VRMSQNAIDTLGIPT
-460 NASIVNWTPD
+460 NASIINWTPD
-470 EAWTYDTTP
+470 EAWSYDTTP
-479 LIQSISTDN
+479 LIQSISTSG
-488 LLSNSTFKVTISSAH
+488 LLSNSTFKVTISSPQ
-503 GGSSCT
+503 GSNCL

-542 VHPISL
+542 VHPISI
-548 DGTPIANNDTFRINV
+548 DGTPIADNDTFRINA
-563 NNWEKDLYITFNM
+563 NNWQKDLRISFNM
-576 VDGTS
+576 ADGTS
-581 ISSPTNIRGGGYSYA
+581 ISNWDYIDTNKNAWKSESAFQI
-596 NEGKFEVTN
+596 TN
-605 YCMGTAYGTT
+605 DCIYQGNNYYI
-615 PNISA
+615 NSK
-620 DNIADGQVILY
+620 NIANGQVTFLVI
-631 IVPDALGIN
+631 PECLGIS
-640 TKNSLEPVVTFNVEY
+640 TSSILEQIVTFNVEY
-655 DAQAIFDTWSIK
+655 DAQEIFNTWSIK

-677 STGII
+677 TTGII
-682 QINNGVYRG
+682 QLNIGTYSG
-691 QALVVTVD
+691 AQLVVTVD

-715 MTRGSSKVLYPNRN
+715 MARGSSKALYPNRN

-748 TVTVTENDEMK
+748 TVTVTNNDEMK

-788 LAKFSKSQG
+788 LAKFSKAQG
-797 IITLWLSNEP
+797 IITFWINATP

-812 FINKYTGIIY
+812 FTDYNAPVIY
-822 LNDTAIVQQGDGSG
+822 LNDTVIVNSG
-836 AAGGQYGYD
+836 QSPKYGFTATYD
-845 FSTATVGDKLKIKY
+845 FTNATVGNKLKAVFR
-859 SGNEWRG
+859 GNEWRG
-866 AYEVIF
+866 AYDVIF

>member
-1 MSETTNILQSKA
+1 MSETTNILQPKA

-53 TRQDMNDLVDWTNER
+53 TRQDMNELVDWTNER
-68 DDELVQY
+68 DDELVKY

-131 AQFTTEITEKFN
+131 AQFTAEITEKFN
-143 NLKTQFDALKTAVDT
+143 TLKNQFDALKTAVDT

-267 GGGTGGDTISAGNGI
+267 GGSTGGDSVSAGNGI
-282 AITDEN
+282 EITDVEGVKRVAVKIGQNLSFSDDGRLNATGGDTVSAGNGIGITDEN

-297 GQNLSFSDD
+297 GQNLSFS
-306 GTLNATGGGD
+306 
-316 TVTAGVGI
+316 
-324 EVTDV
+324 
-329 EGGKQISVKK
+329 
-339 GSATELGAYKVGSGL
+339 
-354 EVSED
+354 ED

-364 TGGEEVPI
+364 TGGAEVPI

-379 IVKTGDKTKTGLT
+379 LVKTGDKNKTGLT
-392 ISADG
+392 IAADG
-397 TISINQ
+397 TLSINQ
-403 WTPIDVTKDFEFFDE
+403 WTPIDVNKDFEFFDS
-418 NMTNVAPLWTLD
+418 NMSNVAPLWTLD
-430 MHYQPKHISEAKTLY
+430 MHYQPKNDSENKTLY

-470 EAWTYDTTP
+470 EAWLYDTKP
-479 LIQSISTDN
+479 LIQSISTSG
-488 LLSNSTFKVTISSAH
+488 LLSNSTFKVTISSAYAD
-503 GGSSCT
+503 SSCT

-518 SWQGKENV
+518 SWQGKENI

-542 VHPISL
+542 VHPISI
-548 DGTPIANNDTFRINV
+548 DGTPIADNDIFKINV
-563 NNWEKDLYITFNM
+563 NNWEKDLYISFNM
-576 VDGTS
+576 TDGTS
-581 ISSPTNIRGGGYSYA
+581 ISNTRNIRAGGYTYA
-596 NEGKFEVTN
+596 SEGKFVVTN
-605 YCMGTAYGTT
+605 DCMKTAYGTT

-620 DNIADGQVILY
+620 GNIANGQVILY
-631 IVPDALGIN
+631 VIPDALGIN
-640 TKNSLEPVVTFNVEY
+640 TTNSLESIIAFNVEY
-655 DAQAIFDTWSIK
+655 DAQAIFDTWSIN

-677 STGII
+677 TTGLI
-682 QINNGVYRG
+682 QLNIGRYIG
-691 QALVVTVD
+691 QPLVVTVD

-708 YNGKSTT
+708 YNGKSVT
-715 MTRGSSKVLYPNRN
+715 MNRGSSKALYPNRN

-742 TLNLTK
+742 TLNMTK
-748 TVTVTENDEMK
+748 TVTVTENDEMN
-759 PHIKVT
+759 PHVKIT
-765 TNSTQVGDTSRD
+765 TDSTQVGDTSRD

-788 LAKFSKSQG
+788 LAKFSKAQG
-797 IITLWLSNEP
+797 MITFWSSGVPQNSYFSNGY
-807 SSNYI
+807 SATLKIGSTVNRR
-812 FINKYTGIIY
+812 FATGEMF
-822 LNDTAIVQQGDGSG
+822 S
-836 AAGGQYGYD
+836 YD
-845 FSTATVGDKLKIKY
+845 FSGYTVGDKLSIQY
-859 SGNEWRG
+859 DGNEWRG
-866 AYEVIF
+866 AYEIIF

>member
-1 MSETTNILQSKA
+1 MMSETTNILQPKA

-68 DDELVQY
+68 DDELVKY
-75 LNKQIQ
+75 LNKQIE

-131 AQFTTEITEKFN
+131 AQFTAEITEKFN
-143 NLKTQFDALKTAVDT
+143 TLKNQFDALKTAVDT

-175 DLVNQYHDENEQF
+175 DLINQYHDENEQF
-188 KTDLEAWKTA
+188 KSDLEAWKTA

-282 AITDEN
+282 EITDIEGTKRIAVKIGQNLSFSDDGTLNATGGDTISAGNGIAITDEN

-297 GQNLSFSDD
+297 GQNLSFS
-306 GTLNATGGGD
+306 
-316 TVTAGVGI
+316 
-324 EVTDV
+324 
-329 EGGKQISVKK
+329 
-339 GSATELGAYKVGSGL
+339 
-354 EVSED
+354 ED

-364 TGGEEVPI
+364 TGGAEVPI

-379 IVKTGDKTKTGLT
+379 LVKTGDKTKTGLT
-392 ISADG
+392 IAADG

-403 WTPIDVTKDFEFFDE
+403 WTPIDVTKDFEFFDS

-430 MHYQPKHISEAKTLY
+430 MHYQPHNSSEDKTLY
-445 VRMSQHAIDTLGIPT
+445 VRMSQNAIDTLGIPT
-460 NASIVNWTPD
+460 NASIINWTPD
-470 EAWTYDTTP
+470 EAWTYDNAPT
-479 LIQSISTDN
+479 IQSISTSG
-488 LLSNSTFKVTISSAH
+488 LLSNSTFKVTVS
-503 GGSSCT
+503 GSKSGQFL

-533 IKSEMKLDP
+533 IKSEMKLDT
-542 VHPISL
+542 VHPISIA
-548 DGTPIANNDTFRINV
+548 GTPIAENDTFKFTV
-563 NNWEKDLYITFNM
+563 NNWQKYLSISFNM
-576 VDGTS
+576 TDGTS
-581 ISSPTNIRGGGYSYA
+581 ISDTSDIRTNGLYQNEYNPQITNQCIYSSYGGTPTIQSN
-596 NEGKFEVTN
+596 
-605 YCMGTAYGTT
+605 
-615 PNISA
+615 
-620 DNIADGQVILY
+620 NIANGQVTIN
-631 IVPDALGIN
+631 VKPDAFGIN
-640 TKNSLEPVVTFNVEY
+640 TTNTLVPIITFNVEY
-655 DAQAIFDTWSIK
+655 DAQEIFNTWSIK

-677 STGII
+677 TTGII
-682 QINNGVYRG
+682 QIDNGRYNG
-691 QALVVTVD
+691 QNLIGTVD
-699 DEHILGIDR
+699 DEHILGIGR
-708 YNGKSTT
+708 YNGKSVA
-715 MTRGSSKVLYPNRN
+715 MNSGSYSLYPNRN

-742 TLNLTK
+742 TLNMTK
-748 TVTVTENDEMK
+748 TVTVTNNEELK

-765 TNSTQVGDTSRD
+765 TDSTQVGDTSRD

-788 LAKFSKSQG
+788 LAKFSKAQG
-797 IITLWLSNEP
+797 IITFWTSPLP
-807 SSNYI
+807 QSSYFDDRDSAQLKI
-812 FINKYTGIIY
+812 
-822 LNDTAIVQQGDGSG
+822 GSTVNRYFNG
-836 AAGGQYGYD
+836 RVNVTMSYD
-845 FSTATVGDKLKIKY
+845 FSTFNVGDKLSIKY
-859 SGNEWRG
+859 EGNQWRG